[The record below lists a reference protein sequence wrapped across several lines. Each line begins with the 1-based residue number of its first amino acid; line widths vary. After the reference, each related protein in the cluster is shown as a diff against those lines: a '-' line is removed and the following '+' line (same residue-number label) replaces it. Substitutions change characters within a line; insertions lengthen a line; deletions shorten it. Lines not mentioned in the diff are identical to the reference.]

1 VKKLEMRNGHSGV
14 TGRVLCLTRGSVRG
28 TGMTGLWLESVTRRA
43 GNTVP
48 GSGQCDG
55 ATRRQC
61 SED

>member
-1 VKKLEMRNGHSGV
+1 
-14 TGRVLCLTRGSVRG
+14 
-28 TGMTGLWLESVTRRA
+28 MTGLWLESVTRRA